1 MSTVTFATLSP
12 RRRLRYRMRKVM
24 DLFMGGVCTFAALIG
39 LVILALILYMLFAKG
54 AAGLDISV
62 FTNSMAAPGS
72 EGGLANAI
80 VGSLIQVAMGT
91 LIGAP
96 LGMAA
101 GVYLAEVGKTS
112 RFASV
117 VRFVNDILLS
127 APSVLIGLFIYQIAV
142 QPFGGFSAIAGSL
155 ALALIAMPIVAR
167 TTEDILRLVPDGYRD
182 GAVAL
187 GARENQV
194 IRQVIIPAGFGGILT
209 GMLLAVARIA
219 GETAPL
225 IFTSLGNSNWSTDI
239 TRPMASLPIAIY
251 RYAGS
256 PYPEWVSL
264 AWTGALIFTVGV
276 LFLNITSRLSHR
288 LIAGKPQD
296 V

>member
-1 MSTVTFATLSP
+1 MSKVTLATLSP
-12 RRRLRYRMRKVM
+12 RRKMRYRMRKIGDYVM
-24 DLFMGGVCTFAALIG
+24 QGLCTAAAVLGIVLLG
-39 LVILALILYMLFAKG
+39 LILYMLFSKG
-54 AAGLDISV
+54 LAGLSLDV
-62 FTNSMAAPGS
+62 FTKTMAAPAS
-72 EGGLANAI
+72 HGGLANAI
-80 VGSLIQVAMGT
+80 VGSLIQVGMAT
-91 LIGAP
+91 VVGAP
-96 LGMAA
+96 IGMAA
-101 GVYLAEVGKTS
+101 GVYLAEVGRNS

-127 APSVLIGLFIYQIAV
+127 APSVLVGLFVYQIAV
-142 QPFGGFSAIAGSL
+142 QPFGGFSAIAGSI
-155 ALALIAMPIVAR
+155 ALALLAMPIVAR
-167 TTEDILRLVPDGYRD
+167 TTEDILRLVPDAYRD

-256 PYPEWVSL
+256 PYPEWTSL

-276 LFLNITSRLSHR
+276 LLLNVTSRLSHR
-288 LIAGKPQD
+288 LIAGKPTD

>member
-1 MSTVTFATLSP
+1 MSSVTLATLSP
-12 RRRLRYRMRKVM
+12 RRKLRYRMRKVM
-24 DLFMGGVCTFAALIG
+24 DYFMGGLCTLAAMLG
-39 LVILALILYMLFAKG
+39 LVLLGLILYMLFAKG
-54 AAGLDISV
+54 LAGLSLTV

-72 EGGLANAI
+72 NGGLANAI
-80 VGSLIQVAMGT
+80 VGSLIQVGIAT
-91 LIGAP
+91 AVGAP

-101 GVYLAEVGKTS
+101 GVYLAEVGKSS

-127 APSVLIGLFIYQIAV
+127 APSVLIGLFVYQIAV
-142 QPFGGFSAIAGSL
+142 QPFGGFSALAGSL

-225 IFTSLGNSNWSTDI
+225 IFTSLGNSNWSTDV

-264 AWTGALIFTVGV
+264 AWTGALIFTIGV
-276 LFLNITSRLSHR
+276 LLLNIVSRLSHR

-296 V
+296 A